1 MTTPAPTAPK
11 RTKSELLPAAKPPC
25 KIYSTAIISE
35 KAQVT
40 GTYPVTIG
48 ENVVLHPYARIRA
61 EGGSVSI
68 GKGSI
73 VYENAVVGTSKSDG
87 DGGGDVEVGEFV
99 TIETGAV
106 VEAKSVGMGTEVGVK
121 VLIGRGVVVGEW
133 CKLTALEKVE
143 AGKVLEDYTVVFG
156 DGRERIDTTIKEH
169 GAVRQARIEGMEK
182 AVGVFGKLIPNG
194 AAKWAANADGFEGLD
209 GDKWRHTGSSRI
221 SCLMHGSM
229 IMMIWLRITYS
240 VIALSLR
247 IHDSPRHLTAAPTTH
262 ANALDWTFFWLFPPE
277 SSMLPIVRDTVP
289 LSH

>member
-194 AAKWAANADGFEGLD
+194 AAKWAA
-209 GDKWRHTGSSRI
+209 
-221 SCLMHGSM
+221 
-229 IMMIWLRITYS
+229 
-240 VIALSLR
+240 
-247 IHDSPRHLTAAPTTH
+247 
-262 ANALDWTFFWLFPPE
+262 
-277 SSMLPIVRDTVP
+277 
-289 LSH
+289 